1 MAAIRPR
8 GKLSHLWSRS
18 RLHGILRY
26 FLLNQAWII
35 YDIGETQTTKMDEDL
50 AKEFFTFSDSDLK
63 ESAIR
68 AKQKETE
75 RKEKRLQKFRES
87 SLKRM

>member
-1 MAAIRPR
+1 
-8 GKLSHLWSRS
+8 
-18 RLHGILRY
+18 
-26 FLLNQAWII
+26 
-35 YDIGETQTTKMDEDL
+35 MDEDL